1 MGAVHELLGLFGGL
15 FYDLILLIKS
25 KFMKVSD
32 EFQESKLKQKQ
43 AELSL
48 IPKISMI
55 KGKRESL
62 VVKRLILK
70 KNDVKLEQKKEPNK
84 SRFAV
89 KEG

>member
-1 MGAVHELLGLFGGL
+1 
-15 FYDLILLIKS
+15 
-25 KFMKVSD
+25 MKVSD

-48 IPKISMI
+48 IPKFSMI

-84 SRFAV
+84 SRFGV